1 MKLLIDI
8 GNTSAKIAIA
18 DGKEIIHTEH
28 VTETWADVIRR
39 LLLSYPL
46 ERCIISNVAAAD
58 PTLDA
63 ALSACGIP
71 TLWLSDTTDCALIGI
86 PKGYGADRIAADL
99 GAFAQAK
106 GRTTLV
112 IDAGTC
118 ITYDLI
124 AGDGHILSGVISPGI
139 QLRLKAMHEHTALL
153 PLLEPDFDTP
163 LMGHDTQT
171 HMMSS
176 AIHGT
181 RFEVEGY
188 IRTLAKQYPDL
199 IVYMTG
205 GNTLQPID
213 KTTVEIIHDPEL
225 LFKGLNS
232 IAD

>member
-1 MKLLIDI
+1 MQLLIDI

-28 VTETWADVIRR
+28 VTEPWTDAIRR

-71 TLWLSDTTDCALIGI
+71 TLWLSDTTNCALHDI

-99 GAFAQAK
+99 GAYTEAK
-106 GRTTLV
+106 GRTILV

-124 AGDGHILSGVISPGI
+124 DKDGHILSGVISPGI
-139 QLRLKAMHEHTALL
+139 GLRLKAMHEHTALL
-153 PLLEPDFDTP
+153 PLLEPDFGTP
-163 LMGHDTQT
+163 LMGYDTKT

-181 RFEVEGY
+181 RFEMEGY
-188 IRTLAKQYPDL
+188 IRTLAAQYPDL
-199 IVYMTG
+199 IVFITG
-205 GNTLQPID
+205 GNTIRPDLPD
-213 KTTVEIIHDPEL
+213 TEIIYEPQL
-225 LFKGLNS
+225 LFKGLS
-232 IAD
+232 TI

>member
-1 MKLLIDI
+1 MQLLIDI

-28 VTETWADVIRR
+28 VTEPWTDAIRR

-71 TLWLSDTTDCALIGI
+71 TLWLSDTTNCALHDI

-99 GAFAQAK
+99 GAYTEAK
-106 GRTTLV
+106 GRTILV

-124 AGDGHILSGVISPGI
+124 DKDGRILSGVISPGI

-153 PLLEPDFDTP
+153 PLLEPDFGTP
-163 LMGHDTQT
+163 LMGYDTKT

-181 RFEVEGY
+181 RFEMEGY
-188 IRTLAKQYPDL
+188 IRTLAAQYPDL
-199 IVYMTG
+199 IVFITG
-205 GNTLQPID
+205 GNTIRPDLPD
-213 KTTVEIIHDPEL
+213 TEIIYEPQL
-225 LFKGLNS
+225 LFKGLS
-232 IAD
+232 TI

>member
-18 DGKEIIHTEH
+18 DKGEIIHTEH
-28 VTETWADVIRR
+28 VTEPWADVITR
-39 LLLSYPL
+39 LLRSYPL
-46 ERCIISNVAAAD
+46 QRCIISNVAAAD

-63 ALSACGIP
+63 ALSTCGIP
-71 TLWLSDTTDCALIGI
+71 TLWLSDTIDCALKSI

-99 GAFAQAK
+99 GAFANAK
-106 GRTTLV
+106 GRTILV

-124 AGDGHILSGVISPGI
+124 DKDGHILSGVISPGI
-139 QLRLKAMHEHTALL
+139 GLRLKAMHEHTALL

-163 LMGHDTQT
+163 LMGNDTKT

-181 RFEVEGY
+181 RFEMEGY
-188 IRTLAKQYPDL
+188 IRRLAALYPDL
-199 IVYMTG
+199 IVFVTG
-205 GNTLQPID
+205 GNTIHLDLPD
-213 KTTVEIIHDPEL
+213 TEIIYEPQL
-225 LFKGLNS
+225 LFKGLS
-232 IAD
+232 TI